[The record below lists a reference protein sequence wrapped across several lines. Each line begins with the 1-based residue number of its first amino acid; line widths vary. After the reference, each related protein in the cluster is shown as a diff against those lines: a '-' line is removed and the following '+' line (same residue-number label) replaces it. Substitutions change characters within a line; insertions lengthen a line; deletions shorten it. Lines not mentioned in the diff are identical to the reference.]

1 MAQWAVMDAMK
12 PGVSWKDMHELSYRV
27 ILKRLRD
34 VVGVLRKDASV
45 EDMMRVNVAS
55 LFMMHGLGHLIGL
68 NVHDVGGYMEGKT
81 PERPKLAGYRSLRTC
96 RILRENMCLTVEPG
110 IYFNSYALSKASK
123 EQKEFLVTERLK
135 DFVTF
140 GGVRIEDVV
149 VVTKNGIENL
159 TNCPRTVSD
168 VEAVMSGKI
177 TSRHDLTKKFYRD
190 NEITEEE
197 DDGGDDD
204 RLGGGVAV

>member
-1 MAQWAVMDAMK
+1 
-12 PGVSWKDMHELSYRV
+12 
-27 ILKRLRD
+27 
-34 VVGVLRKDASV
+34 
-45 EDMMRVNVAS
+45 
-55 LFMMHGLGHLIGL
+55 
-68 NVHDVGGYMEGKT
+68 
-81 PERPKLAGYRSLRTC
+81 
-96 RILRENMCLTVEPG
+96 MCLTVEPG

-135 DFVTF
+135 DFMAF

-159 TNCPRTVSD
+159 TNCPRTVPD

-177 TSRHDLTKKFYRD
+177 TSRHKLTKKFYRD
-190 NEITEEE
+190 HEAGEEE
-197 DDGGDDD
+197 DGD